1 MAKEEKNVVE
11 QIEEIE
17 VKKCLFI
24 EREVYESKKSDEE
37 RYLYFVRGTLRGRE
51 VKASIIPTDLGG
63 YDLLDIVFIGS
74 ESVELVLIPYEMT
87 DEKTGRVT
95 SGFTY
100 EARNVDENGKLV
112 ICKVRPRQ
120 ASDKSILEMLL
131 ARL

>member
-1 MAKEEKNVVE
+1 MWVYITIFIWEN
-11 QIEEIE
+11 I
-17 VKKCLFI
+17 KCLFI

-63 YDLLDIVFIGS
+63 YDLLDIVFIVS
-74 ESVELVLIPYEMT
+74 KSVELGLIPYEVT
-87 DEKTGRVT
+87 DEKTGKIT
-95 SGFTY
+95 SGYTY
-100 EARNVDENGKLV
+100 EARNADENGE
-112 ICKVRPRQ
+112 IYTCKVKPRQ